1 MCTAAMQDYLPSLGA
16 ARKDEEEAKQPLTA
30 VDVPLGSGLAEQ
42 ARLSILG
49 RREQIR
55 RAVEG
60 D

>member
-16 ARKDEEEAKQPLTA
+16 AKDEEEVKQPLTA